1 MATIGLVP
9 LILMLI
15 TRTSSISIAR
25 IPSHP
30 STPLVGTA
38 SLCAVLSLYFTRSGD
53 LNLATA
59 SLRGVGHSG
68 DVWSEGVTARVN
80 NTYHF
85 HFYSEEI
92 LPSIDDLRWLSY
104 TVRCLTN

>member
-15 TRTSSISIAR
+15 TRTTSVSLAQ
-25 IPSHP
+25 IPTHP
-30 STPLVGTA
+30 PTTLVGSA
-38 SLCAVLSLYFTRSGD
+38 SPCVVLLITRSGD